1 MLVLILQTLIR
12 PQGIIITLK
21 PLLDRLRDIFE
32 CQFFDSI
39 LLLSFLLI
47 VEKRV
52 QPIRDLVGLAVEFA

>member
-1 MLVLILQTLIR
+1 MLILQALVR

-21 PLLDRLRDIFE
+21 PLLDRLRDVFE
-32 CQFFDSI
+32 RQFLDSI

-52 QPIRDLVGLAVEFA
+52 